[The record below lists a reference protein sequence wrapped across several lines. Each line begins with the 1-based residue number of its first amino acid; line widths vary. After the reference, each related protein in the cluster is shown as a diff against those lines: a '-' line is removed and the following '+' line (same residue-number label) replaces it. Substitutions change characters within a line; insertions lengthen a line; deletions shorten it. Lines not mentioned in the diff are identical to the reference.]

1 MFGLFSRKKNIVDDD
16 QEDWILQQSAWLD
29 EHIGFPNKPVPLI
42 TPTEHFFSRPPPTGH
57 ERALHVFNEVKQ
69 LMGLQ
74 EWPCDVKAQE
84 DDINPRVSDLAI
96 VQNPPLSPSD
106 VHRGTAMI
114 PVQHRPH

>member
-1 MFGLFSRKKNIVDDD
+1 
-16 QEDWILQQSAWLD
+16 
-29 EHIGFPNKPVPLI
+29 
-42 TPTEHFFSRPPPTGH
+42 
-57 ERALHVFNEVKQ
+57 
-69 LMGLQ
+69 MGLQ